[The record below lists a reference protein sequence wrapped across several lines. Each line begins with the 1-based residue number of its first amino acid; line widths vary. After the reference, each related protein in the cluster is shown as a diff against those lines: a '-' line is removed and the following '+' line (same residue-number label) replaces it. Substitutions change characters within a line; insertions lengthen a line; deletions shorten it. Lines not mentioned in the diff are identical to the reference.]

1 MADAI
6 DLGIPGIGPATPLDR
21 GGSAYV
27 YLAEQEDFGR
37 KVAVKVLFDAL
48 EDDATYRRFDREC
61 RAIGAVS
68 HHPNIAVVHGRGLTR
83 DERPYLVMEY
93 RAGGSLADRLS
104 KRGRFTEA
112 EAINIGIKIGEA
124 LQVAHDAGVL
134 HRDVKPANILLSAYD
149 EPALADF
156 GIARMDGTHKTTE
169 GVFSASVVHAS
180 REILDSG
187 APTPRSDVY
196 ALASTMFELVT
207 GAPAFADDGDHSVWA
222 VVDRV
227 LHQDPPDPE
236 VQGVSSGLSK
246 ILRRAMDH
254 DPDRRHPSAAAF
266 VADLRELR
274 KPASSRMATMAMAI
288 TPDQQTEPVPAAI
301 TSGDGGPL
309 ASSDTTDPTN
319 AVGLDDPT
327 AEAPATATTVAPPD
341 DAPAPD
347 GEAPVAGN
355 ESTGNVP
362 AKSQNKLASTGNPPI
377 KTKDS
382 RANTKNRADNAGNK
396 RDEAG
401 HKADDAGNKGDEAT
415 DSTGD
420 ATIGDK
426 TDAAA
431 SGGTKPARRRRRGS
445 RRGHGQ
451 DHKRDHRSGAS
462 REHSAGA
469 PVGVDGSPELSR
481 TGLLVSVGII
491 ATGSL
496 AIGLFSA
503 LGPGRNDQT
512 SVDVAAPTSQVQ
524 AVTTDGGI
532 APLDSSPDAADQSDT
547 PDDGVDRPAVDRTA
561 GGGTTQ
567 PAVTTTDSTPTTEQR
582 GGPFTPELR
591 FPRAEIGPLQTDE
604 RYILSVAGVPG
615 EAEYRIIVDGRPV
628 TRREST
634 PPVYFPKPGRHQL
647 QVEVATDDRVELTD
661 EVEIYVSDRAPTS
674 GYRVNLSAIRSRP
687 ENWPEA
693 LRQFD
698 QLVADGH
705 EGLEISLSDRKE
717 GSALPFWNF
726 YIRYADDRDGAIAY
740 CEDRGLSNNECYT
753 AEVE

>member
-68 HHPNIAVVHGRGLTR
+68 HHPNIAVVHGRGLTK

-112 EAINIGIKIGEA
+112 EAINIGIKIGQA

-187 APTPRSDVY
+187 TPTPRSDVY
-196 ALASTMFELVT
+196 ALASTLFELVT
-207 GAPAFADDGDHSVWA
+207 GSPAYADDADQSVWA

-227 LHQDPPDPE
+227 LNHDLPDPKTR
-236 VQGVSSGLSK
+236 GVSEGLSAVLQK
-246 ILRRAMDH
+246 AMDH
-254 DPDRRHPSAAAF
+254 SPDARHETAAAF
-266 VADLRELR
+266 VADLQELR
-274 KPASSRMATMAMAI
+274 LPASSHMETRPMETVS
-288 TPDQQTEPVPAAI
+288 DQPTEPVPA
-301 TSGDGGPL
+301 TSAREAGSTAAKGP
-309 ASSDTTDPTN
+309 AN
-319 AVGLDDPT
+319 
-327 AEAPATATTVAPPD
+327 
-341 DAPAPD
+341 
-347 GEAPVAGN
+347 N
-355 ESTGNVP
+355 
-362 AKSQNKLASTGNPPI
+362 
-377 KTKDS
+377 
-382 RANTKNRADNAGNK
+382 RANTTA
-396 RDEAG
+396 EP
-401 HKADDAGNKGDEAT
+401 DASNL
-415 DSTGD
+415 
-420 ATIGDK
+420 
-426 TDAAA
+426 
-431 SGGTKPARRRRRGS
+431 
-445 RRGHGQ
+445 
-451 DHKRDHRSGAS
+451 
-462 REHSAGA
+462 
-469 PVGVDGSPELSR
+469 PELSR
-481 TGLLVSVGII
+481 TGLLISVGVI
-491 ATGSL
+491 AVGSV
-496 AIGLFSA
+496 AIGLFST
-503 LGPGRNDQT
+503 LGPGRNNRT
-512 SVDVAAPTSQVQ
+512 AVDVASPSSQIQ
-524 AVTTDGGI
+524 AAVTDG
-532 APLDSSPDAADQSDT
+532 AVVQLDTTTNRTGDSDSA
-547 PDDGVDRPAVDRTA
+547 GVDQAAVDRTSDT
-561 GGGTTQ
+561 GGVDQ
-567 PAVTTTDSTPTTEQR
+567 PAATNPDESTTTTDRIT
-582 GGPFTPELR
+582 GPFEPELR

-604 RYILSVAGVPG
+604 RYVLSVAEVPD

-628 TRREST
+628 TRREPT
-634 PPVYFPKPGRHQL
+634 PPVYFPKPGRHQV

-661 EVEIYVSDRAPTS
+661 VVEVYVSDRAPTS

-705 EGLEISLSDRKE
+705 GGLEISLSDREE

-726 YIRYADDRDGAIAY
+726 YIRYGDDRDGAIAY
-740 CEDRGLSNNECYT
+740 CEDRDLSNNECYT